1 MAKTRLVSAIVVA
14 GALAVGVPAGMAWA
28 GGPGGTVDDPPDI
41 FAAVGTG
48 AFIGEMDGFI
58 GTGDTLEEASQSVLA
73 QCNAAGGIDCT
84 VDEVTNDN
92 LCIVSVADDNVD
104 VISGGAGPTV
114 EAAVADAYARAA
126 GQGTPM
132 TPGAPVV
139 VSVCPDQT

>member
-14 GALAVGVPAGMAWA
+14 GALAVGVPAGIAWA
-28 GGPGGTVDDPPDI
+28 DGPGGAVEDNNI
-41 FAAVGTG
+41 SVAVGTG
-48 AFIGEMDGFI
+48 TFVGELDGFT
-58 GTGDTLEEASQSVLA
+58 GTGATNDEASASVLA
-73 QCNAAGGIDCT
+73 QCNAAGGVDCT

-92 LCIVSVADDNVD
+92 VCIVSVADDNVD

-126 GQGTPM
+126 AAGTPM

-139 VSVCPDQT
+139 VSACP